1 MPQMQSGSA
10 EPLVWLDMEM
20 TGLDPETCVPIE
32 VAVIVTTADLA
43 ELATM
48 EAVIHQPEEA
58 LESMI
63 DLVREMHTSN
73 GLLPRVRA
81 SRVSLAEAE
90 ERMIAALDGLV
101 VKGSAILAGNS
112 IPTDRRFIDRYF
124 PAFAA
129 WLHYRMVNVTSLKEL
144 VRRWYGEEALP
155 AKPESD
161 HTALSDVRASIAEL
175 AHYRRTVMRERS

>member
-1 MPQMQSGSA
+1 MQPGSG

-32 VAVIVTTADLA
+32 VAVIVTTAELA

-48 EAVIHQPEEA
+48 EAVIHQPDEA
-58 LESMI
+58 LESMNEVV
-63 DLVREMHTSN
+63 LEMHTAN
-73 GLLPRVRA
+73 GLLNRVRN
-81 SRVSLAEAE
+81 SRISLAEAE
-90 ERMIAALDGLV
+90 QRMIAALDGRV
-101 VKGSAILAGNS
+101 VKGSAILSGNS
-112 IPTDRRFIDRYF
+112 IHTDRRFIDRYF
-124 PAFAA
+124 PDFAS
-129 WLHYRMVNVTSLKEL
+129 WLHYRMVDVTSLKEL

-161 HTALSDVRASIAEL
+161 HTALSDVRASITEL